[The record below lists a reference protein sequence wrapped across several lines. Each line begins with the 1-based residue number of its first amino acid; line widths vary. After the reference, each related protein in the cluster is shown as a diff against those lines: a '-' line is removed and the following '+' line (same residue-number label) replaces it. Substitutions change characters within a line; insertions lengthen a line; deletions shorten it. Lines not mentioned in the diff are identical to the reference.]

1 MKIQAKAVF
10 SPIIQQS
17 LVADATSSAAPA
29 IDTAAMPS
37 SSSLRGRTQSAAAA
51 GSPLRHVAVA
61 QLRQRVASVPEAR
74 DITHKRRGL
83 SLGGEHY
90 HK

>member
-1 MKIQAKAVF
+1 MKCIHEIQAKAVF

-17 LVADATSSAAPA
+17 LVVDATSQAAA
-29 IDTAAMPS
+29 IDTAAMP

-51 GSPLRHVAVA
+51 SSPLRHAA

-74 DITHKRRGL
+74 EITHKRRGH